1 MKPEICGEC
10 GAKLEPAA
18 QPPNHHPA
26 MTTQP
31 DPNRHTSRSAFE
43 AAYIDRPNLLIRRQF
58 GQPDGYVDRE
68 THLAWKT
75 WCRALDWRESQ
86 VCEWK
91 RLDWFPDGSYILQ
104 SLCDGYAHDLVPGV
118 TGAINYCP
126 NCGRRV
132 KIQPTTDTNHTEA

>member
-1 MKPEICGEC
+1 MP
-10 GAKLEPAA
+10 
-18 QPPNHHPA
+18 
-26 MTTQP
+26 TT
-31 DPNRHTSRSAFE
+31 DHEASRTAFE
-43 AAYIDRPNLLIRRQF
+43 ARLRKAFDRVFTLGGDYAHQAESDSYSQNRKA
-58 GQPDGYVDRE
+58 GE
-68 THLAWKT
+68 TKEKYLAVVEAGIND
-75 WCRALDWRESQ
+75 ALDWRESQ